1 MANDELSTKV
11 YGDIHVGGHA
21 HVQLGDRILTRHNHY
36 HVRGVYVSTR
46 ERRKRGG
53 SVQTR
58 YPQIT
63 QRANGKTI
71 HARRWNDANHLDK
84 RRNQVGGSSSC
95 ARQAYEDVTVSTA
108 AWTGVLSQAQS
119 ASRLVLNA
127 LAQRADWKHIR
138 QTILHL
144 HKTLIRKQ
152 PVVKTLSPHMH
163 GNAVDGYP
171 GYLTNSSAAG
181 ETVTAT
187 PSTQQQTQARR
198 DVLMFCAAVLTLML
212 GRDISAQDVLEV
224 LSRCQHDQLMPA
236 LTFLFGIGTCGY
248 IARASAT
255 QHYVTLEDAYGHPR
269 TVTMDSCMD
278 FDILRKFLEVHYRQT
293 NGKAG
298 EALIRAGRFH
308 LMLGSRRGRVIDAQE
323 WAVYHRDYDTF
334 RSTVGDKATLSQGRE
349 AEEQNEQRPY
359 DGLSPLTGS
368 ELIRAED
375 FNSGSNTNYRIDGL
389 QNVDVRI
396 VARPKVHDYP
406 YSRGVSSLRRSKR
419 PSTNSSRNSM
429 ASNQNARLSR
439 NRYPSILIP
448 QNSWQE
454 HDAIKDVALGI
465 SPAQTIILSPEALS
479 VLP

>member
-1 MANDELSTKV
+1 
-11 YGDIHVGGHA
+11 
-21 HVQLGDRILTRHNHY
+21 
-36 HVRGVYVSTR
+36 
-46 ERRKRGG
+46 
-53 SVQTR
+53 
-58 YPQIT
+58 
-63 QRANGKTI
+63 
-71 HARRWNDANHLDK
+71 
-84 RRNQVGGSSSC
+84 
-95 ARQAYEDVTVSTA
+95 
-108 AWTGVLSQAQS
+108 
-119 ASRLVLNA
+119 
-127 LAQRADWKHIR
+127 
-138 QTILHL
+138 
-144 HKTLIRKQ
+144 
-152 PVVKTLSPHMH
+152 MH

-323 WAVYHRDYDTF
+323 WAVPGRIRAGSRVINSVYVIKPCQVYHRDYDTF

-454 HDAIKDVALGI
+454 HDAIKDVALGTVKWLND
-465 SPAQTIILSPEALS
+465 AKGFGFTIRGSGGENFFVHETSSWATQHRTLLEGERVKFFVFVIRQRGASTQQVM
-479 VLP
+479 VLPKHDQEMYLRWFRDDPDTTAPNEDDEFESMVAGLEAE